1 MLTTANSILQVQTVE
16 PLQKVPYILEAELVK
31 IPKACNTR
39 HNLGV
44 LESMTLDKSA
54 HKLTVRYEYQG
65 FTLQAGLSITN
76 GAAAIPIYECNTY
89 EQ

>member
-1 MLTTANSILQVQTVE
+1 MLTTANSIRQQFKQLN
-16 PLQKVPYILEAELVK
+16 LFKKGPYFVEAELVK
-31 IPKACNTR
+31 ISKACNTR
-39 HNLGV
+39 HNLEV

-54 HKLTVRYEYQG
+54 RKLTVRHQG